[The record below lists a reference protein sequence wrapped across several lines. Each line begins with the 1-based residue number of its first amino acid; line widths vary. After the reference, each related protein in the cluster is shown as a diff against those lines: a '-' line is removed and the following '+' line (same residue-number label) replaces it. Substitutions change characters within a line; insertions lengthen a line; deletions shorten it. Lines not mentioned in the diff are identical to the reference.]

1 MFSFC
6 IGRLLIHRLS
16 EYVAGALQLSSIPV
30 DVQGQVALLVIPEG
44 LCIAQ
49 LINSLADLAETVV
62 TVLHCIAVAVYSPAD
77 LPGGGVFIAFLH
89 PVHKANACDAS
100 PAVHVIGN
108 GIPVAVHNSRDLPP
122 GIILI
127 LLEGALMVPRTPD
140 ILDLSIQFVGKFCP
154 VSKRI
159 LLDDRLIPQVVG
171 KLLYHFT

>member
-1 MFSFC
+1 MCIVDIFIGLPVADSTGHPAQAVIVPGADVGMFSFC

-16 EYVAGALQLSSIPV
+16 EYVAGALQLSSVPV

-62 TVLHCIAVAVYSPAD
+62 AVLHRITVTVYSPAD

-100 PAVHVIGN
+100 PAVHVIGD
-108 GIPVAVHNSRDLPP
+108 GIPVAVHNSRDLPS

-127 LLEGALMVPRTPD
+127 LLKGTLMVP
-140 ILDLSIQFVGKFCP
+140 
-154 VSKRI
+154 
-159 LLDDRLIPQVVG
+159 
-171 KLLYHFT
+171 

>member
-1 MFSFC
+1 MCIVDVFIGLSIADGTGHPAQTVIVPGADVGMFSLC
-6 IGRLLIHRLS
+6 IGRLLIHRLT
-16 EYVAGALQLSSIPV
+16 EYVAGALQLSSVPV
-30 DVQGQVALLVIPEG
+30 DMQGQVALLVIPEG

-49 LINSLADLAETVV
+49 LVNSLADLAETVV

-108 GIPVAVHNSRDLPP
+108 GILVAVHNSDNLAS

-127 LLEGALMVPRTPD
+127 LLEDALMV
-140 ILDLSIQFVGKFCP
+140 QF
-154 VSKRI
+154 RI
-159 LLDDRLIPQVVG
+159 I
-171 KLLYHFT
+171 FTC

>member
-1 MFSFC
+1 MTNWKA
-6 IGRLLIHRLS
+6 
-16 EYVAGALQLSSIPV
+16 V
-30 DVQGQVALLVIPEG
+30 
-44 LCIAQ
+44 
-49 LINSLADLAETVV
+49 
-62 TVLHCIAVAVYSPAD
+62 VAVLYGVAVTIYGPAD

-108 GIPVAVHNSRDLPP
+108 GIPVAVHNSRDLAS

-127 LLEGALMVPRTPD
+127 LLEDALILCHSFAMLRAVSCTAVPFPVPHAPD
-140 ILDLSIQFVGKFCP
+140 ILDLSVQFIGKLCP

-159 LLDDRLIPQVVG
+159 LLDDRLILQVVG